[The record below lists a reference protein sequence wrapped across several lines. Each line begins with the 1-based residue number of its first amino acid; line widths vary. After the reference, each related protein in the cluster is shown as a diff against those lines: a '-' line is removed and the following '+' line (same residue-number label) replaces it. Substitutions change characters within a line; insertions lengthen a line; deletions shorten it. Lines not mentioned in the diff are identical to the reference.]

1 MSTKSFQFQL
11 HNRTLTLNVPCI
23 SSVICTNKYCPQ
35 PLLSG
40 GQNIICAIN
49 GEIEEEFIDDC
60 QKQVI
65 GMNASDVRD
74 SLIDVHV
81 AGLMAAI
88 MDHISRCGRLIF
100 GDLLIYMD
108 IFSLLLEAD
117 GLPEKEICE
126 AYPKVLRSITD
137 LYPDLI
143 FNTPELT
150 PFKGSHNDLT
160 LQIICM
166 DRQFSNHLSK

>member
-1 MSTKSFQFQL
+1 MNTKTFQFKL
-11 HNRTLTLNVPCI
+11 HDRTISVTVPII

-40 GQNIICAIN
+40 GQNILCAIN
-49 GEIEEEFIDDC
+49 GEGEKEFVADC
-60 QKQVI
+60 EKQIV
-65 GMNASDVRD
+65 GMNMSDVRD

-88 MDHISRCGRLIF
+88 MDHLSRCGRIIF

-108 IFSLLLEAD
+108 VFSLLLEAD
-117 GLPEKEICE
+117 GVPEEEIRE

-137 LYPDLI
+137 LYPDYV
-143 FNTPELT
+143 FNTPELS
-150 PFKGSHNDLT
+150 PFKGSDIEGV
-160 LQIICM
+160 LQSL
-166 DRQFSNHLSK
+166 QATPA